1 VPDRVECASSG
12 GDAVEIE
19 GSCDCALLPDERPF
33 EDLATRGHDGCV
45 PPDPLIDIEAL
56 RAYRERLDELRAEID
71 QATRDTDLGS
81 SERLVQEHDQLLAEV
96 RRTTGLGGRIRT
108 VANDPAERARKAV
121 SGRIRDAIR
130 RLDSITPRLAAHL
143 DRSIRT
149 GLRCAYVPTG
159 ADASIR
165 WRVDA

>member
-1 VPDRVECASSG
+1 MPRATPTSPLSIGWSG
-12 GDAVEIE
+12 
-19 GSCDCALLPDERPF
+19 ER
-33 EDLATRGHDGCV
+33 
-45 PPDPLIDIEAL
+45 
-56 RAYRERLDELRAEID
+56 
-71 QATRDTDLGS
+71 
-81 SERLVQEHDQLLAEV
+81 DQLLTEV

-130 RLDSITPRLAAHL
+130 RLDNITPRLAAHL
-143 DRSIRT
+143 DRSIVT

-165 WRVDA
+165 WRVDV